1 MGPGGKGLGGIRT
14 TPGGGGG
21 GYIGCG

>member
-21 GYIGCG
+21 GYIGCC